1 MGILWLPVAFAQ
13 TITVTRSLLDL
24 YPGADTS
31 LLDAGVLEG
40 AGTDYDIPERTLRR
54 FLQKVTD
61 EELYRQ
67 VFSDDQEKQ
76 LEEYILKAADVYFG
90 LSPKQIRTFAY
101 EWAVSLKIK
110 FPDSWNTNKCAGQDW
125 FTYFIKRHAGLSI
138 RTPEATS
145 LARASGFNKHSVGN
159 FFKNLKTVLHRLQI
173 GPQDIY
179 NMDETGITTVQKPDR
194 IVARRGFKQDTSPQ
208 PGTSRD
214 YSEILNADSSMPKT
228 SEINPPLEEKT
239 PEKQIIKNINI
250 LAKEDTE
257 LNTQKKTVSPFEL
270 KPLPKA
276 PPRKNENKGTRK
288 RRHTEIL
295 TDTPIKEALRDEQ
308 TKKVPIRKELKNNKE
323 NKKQNKK
330 KKNVN
335 KKQLA
340 EESSDE
346 DECLCAYCLDTF
358 TNSRPVFVT

>member
-1 MGILWLPVAFAQ
+1 MLNMRNRKRTTERGKTPAHIMLRAAREVKLNNKS
-13 TITVTRSLLDL
+13 IR
-24 YPGADTS
+24 
-31 LLDAGVLEG
+31 G

-61 EELYRQ
+61 EELYGTNELPTTAVGYIKNRQ

-76 LEEYILKAADVYFG
+76 LEEYILKTADVYFG

-179 NMDETGITTVQKPDR
+179 NMDETGVTTVQKPDR
-194 IVARRGFKQDTSPQ
+194 IVARRGFKQVGRITSQ
-208 PGTSRD
+208 ERGTLVTLA
-214 YSEILNADSSMPKT
+214 IAVNAIGNS
-228 SEINPPLEEKT
+228 IPPYFIFPRVNFREHML
-239 PEKQIIKNINI
+239 
-250 LAKEDTE
+250 
-257 LNTQKKTVSPFEL
+257 SG
-270 KPLPKA
+270 A
-276 PPRKNENKGTRK
+276 PPGSAGAANQSGWMKKEHFLHWCQHFVK
-288 RRHTEIL
+288 HTGCS
-295 TDTPIKEALRDEQ
+295 KERPVLLLLDNHDSHLS
-308 TKKVPIRKELKNNKE
+308 IDSLDYLKE
-323 NKKQNKK
+323 NGVTVLSFPPHCSHKLQPLDRSVKK
-330 KKNVN
+330 KKICKYSMRWLDN
-335 KKQLA
+335 Q
-340 EESSDE
+340 SS
-346 DECLCAYCLDTF
+346 
-358 TNSRPVFVT
+358 RV